1 MQRSVLFLLFTLS
14 LAPALAN
21 AASGWINDSFYVP
34 VRAEAGSGYRIVH
47 RGLKS
52 GTQVEILSWP
62 KGAEWA
68 QIRAGS
74 TTGWV
79 ETQYLSRQPTAQLQL
94 DKAIADKEAAQK
106 KYADIKD
113 EFKAVS
119 NERDEYKQRAAQLEA
134 MLKEKT
140 SEFSRLEEIAQDPI
154 RLEKANQELNKE
166 LSLMRTALQK
176 AEAENSLLKNDQTFH
191 GWLLGL
197 ATIVGG
203 MVIGWFFKSRS
214 DRKTSS
220 WV

>member
-1 MQRSVLFLLFTLS
+1 MRRSTILFLLTLS
-14 LAPALAN
+14 IAPALAQ
-21 AASGWINDSFYVP
+21 AAPGWINDSFYVP
-34 VRAEAGSGYRIVH
+34 VRAEAGNGYRIVH

-52 GTQVEILSWP
+52 GTQIEILSWP

-68 QIRAGS
+68 QIRAGN

-94 DKAIADKEAAQK
+94 DKAVADKEAAQK
-106 KYADIKD
+106 KYADIEN
-113 EFKAVS
+113 EFKAV
-119 NERDEYKQRAAQLEA
+119 NEERDQYKQQAQKLEA
-134 MLKEKT
+134 LLKEKS

-154 RLEKANQELNKE
+154 RLEEANQELNEE

>member
-1 MQRSVLFLLFTLS
+1 MRRLVTFLLLCVSFSSTL
-14 LAPALAN
+14 ALA
-21 AASGWINDSFYVP
+21 APGWINDSFYVP
-34 VRAEAGSGYRIVH
+34 VRAEAGTGYRIVH

-52 GTQVEILSWP
+52 GTQIEILTWQS
-62 KGAEWA
+62 GAEWA
-68 QIRAGS
+68 KIRSGN

-79 ETQYLSRQPTAQLQL
+79 ETQYLSRQPTAQLRL
-94 DKAIADKEAAQK
+94 DKAIADKEQAQT
-106 KYADIKD
+106 KYGDIEDDFNAITQERD
-113 EFKAVS
+113 EFKKRS
-119 NERDEYKQRAAQLEA
+119 EELELL
-134 MLKEKT
+134 LKEKS
-140 SEFSRLEEIAQDPI
+140 SEFSHLESLAQDPI
-154 RLEKANQELNKE
+154 RLEKANQTLNEE

-197 ATIVGG
+197 ATIIGG

>member
-1 MQRSVLFLLFTLS
+1 MRCLATLLLLCISFSSS
-14 LAPALAN
+14 LALA
-21 AASGWINDSFYVP
+21 APGWINDSFYVP
-34 VRAEAGSGYRIVH
+34 VRAEAGTGYRIVH

-52 GTQVEILSWP
+52 GTQVEILTWQP
-62 KGAEWA
+62 GAEWA
-68 QIRAGS
+68 KIRSGN

-79 ETQYLSRQPTAQLQL
+79 ETQYLSRQPTAQLRL
-94 DKAIADKEAAQK
+94 DKAIADKEQTQA
-106 KYADIKD
+106 KYGTIKDDFKAITQERD
-113 EFKAVS
+113 EFK
-119 NERDEYKQRAAQLEA
+119 QRSEELEIR
-134 MLKEKT
+134 LKEKV
-140 SEFSRLEEIAQDPI
+140 SELSHLENLAQDPI
-154 RLEKANQELNKE
+154 RLEKANQALNEE

-197 ATIVGG
+197 ATIIGG

>member
-1 MQRSVLFLLFTLS
+1 MRRNFTVLTFLIF
-14 LAPALAN
+14 LAPALAH
-21 AASGWINDSFYVP
+21 AAPGWINDSFYVP

-52 GTQVEILSWP
+52 GTQVEVLNWAS
-62 KGAEWA
+62 GADWV
-68 QIRAGS
+68 QIRTGN

-79 ETQYLSRQPTAQLQL
+79 ESQYLSRQPTAQLQL
-94 DKAIADKEAAQK
+94 DKAVADKEKAQK
-106 KYADIKD
+106 SAANIQEEFKAITQERD
-113 EFKAVS
+113 EFKHRTA
-119 NERDEYKQRAAQLEA
+119 ELEEQL
-134 MLKEKT
+134 KT
-140 SEFSRLEEIAQDPI
+140 RNSEFSRLEEIAQDPV
-154 RLEKANQELNKE
+154 RLEKANQELNEE

-176 AEAENSLLKNDQTFH
+176 AEAENALLKNDQTFH

-197 ATIVGG
+197 ATIIGG

>member
-1 MQRSVLFLLFTLS
+1 MRRSAILLLMTLS
-14 LAPALAN
+14 IAPALAQT
-21 AASGWINDSFYVP
+21 APGWINDSFYVP

-52 GTQVEILSWP
+52 GTQVEIISWP
-62 KGAEWA
+62 RGAEWA

-106 KYADIKD
+106 KYADIEN
-113 EFKAVS
+113 EFKAV
-119 NERDEYKQRAAQLEA
+119 NEERDQYKQQAQKLETL
-134 MLKEKT
+134 LKEKS

-154 RLEKANQELNKE
+154 RLEEANQELNEE